1 MISILITMRLKDIT
15 NAPSNAIKRLT
26 ELGTPGMMESLE
38 KIKEIA
44 TNIQEIEDSL
54 KTPSMLK
61 NIENMNLISEA
72 MQNVAENIK
81 NIRSEL
87 DATGILEEAR
97 NTSSIVGMNST
108 FNKKIQNLKDLGT
121 DCKDIARSIK
131 ELTNELKLDTS
142 KSAQS

>member
-1 MISILITMRLKDIT
+1 MRLKDIT
-15 NAPSNAIKRLT
+15 KAPANAIKRLT

-44 TNIQEIEDSL
+44 TTIQEIEDSL
-54 KTPSMLK
+54 KAPPMLK
-61 NIENMNLISEA
+61 NIENMNLTSEA
-72 MQNVAENIK
+72 MQNVAKNIK

-87 DATGILEEAR
+87 DATGIIEEAR
-97 NTSSIVGMNST
+97 NTSTIVGMNSN
-108 FNKKIQNLKDLGT
+108 FNKKIQNLKVLAT
-121 DCKDIARSIK
+121 DCKDIARSVK

>member
-1 MISILITMRLKDIT
+1 MRLKDIT
-15 NAPSNAIKRLT
+15 QAPVKAIKRLT

-54 KTPSMLK
+54 KTPPMLK
-61 NIENMNLISEA
+61 NIENMNLTSEA

-87 DATGILEEAR
+87 DATGIIEEAR
-97 NTSSIVGMNST
+97 NTSTIIGMNST
-108 FNKKIQNLKDLGT
+108 FNKKIQNLKDLAT

-131 ELTNELKLDTS
+131 ELTNELKLDTG

>member
-1 MISILITMRLKDIT
+1 MRLNDIT
-15 NAPSNAIKRLT
+15 KAPAKAIKRLT

-44 TNIQEIEDSL
+44 TTIQEIEDSL
-54 KTPSMLK
+54 KAPPMLK
-61 NIENMNLISEA
+61 NIENMNLTSEA

-87 DATGILEEAR
+87 DATGIIEEAR
-97 NTSSIVGMNST
+97 NTSTIVGMNST
-108 FNKKIQNLKDLGT
+108 FNKKTQNLKDLVA
-121 DCKDIARSIK
+121 DCKDIARSVK
-131 ELTNELKLDTS
+131 ELTNELKLDTG

>member
-1 MISILITMRLKDIT
+1 MRLKDIT
-15 NAPSNAIKRLT
+15 KAPAKAIKRLT

-44 TNIQEIEDSL
+44 TTIQEIEDSL
-54 KTPSMLK
+54 KAPPMLK
-61 NIENMNLISEA
+61 NIENMNLTSEA

-87 DATGILEEAR
+87 DATGIIEEAR
-97 NTSSIVGMNST
+97 NTSTFVGMNST
-108 FNKKIQNLKDLGT
+108 FNKKTQNLKDLAA
-121 DCKDIARSIK
+121 DCKDIARSVK
-131 ELTNELKLDTS
+131 ELTNELKLDTG

>member
-1 MISILITMRLKDIT
+1 QDMRLNDIT
-15 NAPSNAIKRLT
+15 KAPAKAIKRLT

-44 TNIQEIEDSL
+44 TTIQEIEDSL
-54 KTPSMLK
+54 KAPPMLK
-61 NIENMNLISEA
+61 NIENMNLTSEA

-87 DATGILEEAR
+87 DATGIIEEAR
-97 NTSSIVGMNST
+97 NTSTIVGMNST
-108 FNKKIQNLKDLGT
+108 FNKKTQNLKDLAA
-121 DCKDIARSIK
+121 DCKDIARSVK
-131 ELTNELKLDTS
+131 ELTNELKLDTG

>member
-1 MISILITMRLKDIT
+1 MKLKDIT
-15 NAPSNAIKRLT
+15 KAPAKAIKRLT
-26 ELGTPGMMESLE
+26 ELGTAGMIESLD

-44 TNIQEIEDSL
+44 TNIQEIEESL
-54 KTPSMLK
+54 KTPPMLK
-61 NIENMNLISEA
+61 NIENMNLTSEA

-87 DATGILEEAR
+87 ETTGIIEEAR
-97 NTSSIVGMNST
+97 NTSTIVGMNSS
-108 FNKKIQNLKDLGT
+108 FNKKIQNLKDLAA

-142 KSAQS
+142 KSVQS

>member
-1 MISILITMRLKDIT
+1 MRLNDIT
-15 NAPSNAIKRLT
+15 KAPAKAIKRLT

-44 TNIQEIEDSL
+44 TTIQEIEDSL
-54 KTPSMLK
+54 KAPPMLK
-61 NIENMNLISEA
+61 NIENMNLTSEA

-87 DATGILEEAR
+87 DATGIIEEAR
-97 NTSSIVGMNST
+97 NTSTIVGMNST
-108 FNKKIQNLKDLGT
+108 FNKKIQNLKDLAT
-121 DCKDIARSIK
+121 SCKDIARSVK
-131 ELTNELKLDTS
+131 ELTNELKLDTN

>member
-1 MISILITMRLKDIT
+1 MRLKDIT
-15 NAPSNAIKRLT
+15 QAPVKAIKRLT

-54 KTPSMLK
+54 KTPPMLK
-61 NIENMNLISEA
+61 NIENMNLTSEA

-87 DATGILEEAR
+87 DATGIIEEAR
-97 NTSSIVGMNST
+97 NTSTIVGMDST
-108 FNKKIQNLKDLGT
+108 FNKKIQNLKGLT
-121 DCKDIARSIK
+121 TSFKDIARSVK
-131 ELTNELKLDTS
+131 DLTNELKLDTN
-142 KSAQS
+142 KSA